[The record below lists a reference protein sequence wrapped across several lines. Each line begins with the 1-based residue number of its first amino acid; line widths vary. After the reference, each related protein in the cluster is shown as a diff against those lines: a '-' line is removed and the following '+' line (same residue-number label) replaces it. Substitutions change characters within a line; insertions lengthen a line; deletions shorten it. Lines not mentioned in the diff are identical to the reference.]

1 MGKHKFS
8 FAAQDGLKRLPL
20 PKSDRPQ
27 TCISLYLL
35 SIAEMI
41 GLPALTTFVRCM
53 HRLPLLARQHSILE
67 QKRMS
72 ETKSKTHG
80 VISAS
85 AIPELSTA
93 TSTAT
98 LTDVEVQAPARR
110 RWLRELTAMAGWSLA
125 AGLPLARSVSA
136 FAAPSAAA
144 VDMSQVTLR
153 VGDQT
158 GATKGLLQAAGLL
171 NAMPY
176 KIEWSVFPAATNLHE
191 ALKAAAID
199 IGASNDSPA
208 VTAMAGGSPA
218 LVAAAWRKTG
228 STDTALLVPKGSAVH
243 SIADLR
249 GKTVSPTTRGSVA
262 HYLLIGLLQQAGIP
276 LSDVKLAFLA
286 PNDASAAFSSGDIA
300 AWATWGIFRARAVG
314 ALGAGIL
321 NDGAKVNTG
330 LSLLS
335 AHPDALKDPAKR
347 AAIAH
352 YSALQDQAYAW
363 GRANRQ
369 GFINWYA
376 GFSKQSPDIAAAIY
390 EDNVGYRRVAIDPA
404 LGTTIGH
411 TYQTWVDTGLLKSG
425 LNVNSHLFHGIA
437 A

>member
-1 MGKHKFS
+1 M
-8 FAAQDGLKRLPL
+8 
-20 PKSDRPQ
+20 SDRR
-27 TCISLYLL
+27 SK
-35 SIAEMI
+35 AR
-41 GLPALTTFVRCM
+41 GLMP
-53 HRLPLLARQHSILE
+53 
-67 QKRMS
+67 
-72 ETKSKTHG
+72 
-80 VISAS
+80 
-85 AIPELSTA
+85 
-93 TSTAT
+93 
-98 LTDVEVQAPARR
+98 APASNVQLHASTRR
-110 RWLRELTAMAGWSLA
+110 AWLRGVSAVAGWSFM
-125 AGLPLARSVSA
+125 AGLPLVRAASA
-136 FAAPSAAA
+136 FAAPTASGL
-144 VDMSQVTLR
+144 DMRDVTLR

-171 NAMPY
+171 KALPY

-208 VTAMAGGSPA
+208 VTAMAGGSPVQ
-218 LVAAAWRKTG
+218 VASAWRKSG
-228 STDTALLVPKGSAVH
+228 STDTALLVPKGSTIR

-262 HYLLIGLLQQAGIP
+262 HFLLIGLLKQAGIP

-314 ALGAGIL
+314 ALGAGTL

-335 AHPDALKDPAKR
+335 AHPDALKNPAKL

-369 GFINWYA
+369 GFIDWYT
-376 GFSKQSPDIAAAIY
+376 GFSKQSPEIAAAIY
-390 EDNVGYRRVAIDPA
+390 ADNVGYQRVAVDGA
-404 LGTTIGH
+404 LGTTIGQ
-411 TYQTWVDTGLLKSG
+411 TYRTWVETGLLKTG
-425 LNVNSHLFHGIA
+425 LNVDSHLFHGIELSA
-437 A
+437 PHA